1 LAFSDQEISVF
12 LTSAI
17 QSYIFNYVFEQKNPG
32 FEFDAERWV
41 EEIQKLAPN
50 GLTVMN
56 AATVEKLQNL
66 INDLDNFKKFK

>member
-1 LAFSDQEISVF
+1 MAFSDQEISVF

-32 FEFDAERWV
+32 FEFDAEKWV

-50 GLTVMN
+50 ELTVMN

-66 INDLDNFKKFK
+66 INDLDKFKKFK

>member
-1 LAFSDQEISVF
+1 MAFSDQEISVF

-41 EEIQKLAPN
+41 EEVQKLAPN

-56 AATVEKLQNL
+56 AATVEKLQDL
-66 INDLDNFKKFK
+66 INDLDKFKKFK

>member
-1 LAFSDQEISVF
+1 MAFSDQEISVF

-17 QSYIFNYVFEQKNPG
+17 QSYIFNYVFGQKNPG

-41 EEIQKLAPN
+41 EEVQKLAPN

-56 AATVEKLQNL
+56 AATVEKLQDL
-66 INDLDNFKKFK
+66 INDLDKFKKLK